1 VPVAGSR
8 VRETLVGLPNRP
20 NPKLGGVVGFDFY
33 MENMK
38 EITIVGGGL
47 AGSEAALQLAD
58 RGHRV
63 RVYEM
68 RPEVQTGAHKSGLLG
83 EVVCSNSFKST
94 LVENASGL
102 LKAEMD
108 ILGCRLLDLGRDVS
122 VPAGHALAVDRDLF
136 ARAVTRAIESHPNI
150 ALQRTCIESLD
161 LPLPAIIATG
171 PLTGEKL
178 SEALR
183 EHCFGDHLYFYDAI
197 APSLDGDSI
206 DPDAGFWAS
215 RYDKGDADY
224 LNIPLDQD
232 AYQRL
237 LQNIREADYVEGHS
251 FEEEKY
257 FEACLP
263 VEVLAARGDETMRYG
278 PLKPRGLRHPLTGSE
293 PHAVIQLRQESRQ
306 GSLLGMV
313 GFQTRMKW
321 PDQKKMIRDI
331 PGLERA
337 DVLRYGT
344 IHRNIFL
351 NIPQLCERYLSDRK
365 RPGLFFAGQLCGV
378 EGYVESIA
386 SAIVVALSIHA
397 QSIDR
402 PMPELPSA
410 SMLSALMEHVHTQ
423 DGDFQPMNANM
434 GIVPAP
440 NVRVRGRKARRQ
452 ERNRL
457 ISEAARAAI
466 SSWRDAHAWL
476 F

>member
-1 VPVAGSR
+1 MSAKPLSACPTNQALGTAGDR
-8 VRETLVGLPNRP
+8 IWFN
-20 NPKLGGVVGFDFY
+20 
-33 MENMK
+33 MENYK

-47 AGSEAALQLAD
+47 AGSEAALQLGD

-68 RPEVQTGAHKSGLLG
+68 RPEVQTGAHTSDLLG

-94 LVENASGL
+94 LVDTASGL

-108 ILGCRLLDLGRDVS
+108 LLGCRLLELGREVS

-136 ARAVTRAIESHPNI
+136 ARGVTRVIEAHPNI
-150 ALQRTCIESLD
+150 TVQRNCVESLD
-161 LPLPAIIATG
+161 HPLPAVIATG

-183 EHCFGDHLYFYDAI
+183 EHCSGDHLYFYDAI

-206 DPDAGFWAS
+206 TPDAGFWGS
-215 RYDKGDADY
+215 RYGKGDADY

-232 AYQRL
+232 AYRRL
-237 LQNIREADYVEGHS
+237 LENIREADYAQSHA

-263 VEVLAARGDETMRYG
+263 VEVLAARGDETLRYG
-278 PLKPRGLRHPLTGSE
+278 PLKPRGLRHPETGRE
-293 PHAVIQLRQESRQ
+293 PHAVIQLRQESRR

-321 PDQKKMIRDI
+321 ADQKKMIRDI
-331 PGLERA
+331 PGLESA
-337 DVLRYGT
+337 QVLRYGT

-351 NIPQLCERYLSDRK
+351 NIPELCEPYLSDRK
-365 RPGLFFAGQLCGV
+365 RPGLYFAGQLCGV

-397 QSIDR
+397 RSLDR
-402 PMPELPSA
+402 TMPILPHA
-410 SMLSALMEHVHTQ
+410 SMLGALMAHAHTPG
-423 DGDFQPMNANM
+423 GDFQPMNANM

-440 NVRVRGRKARRQ
+440 DLRVRGRKARRQ

-457 ISEAARAAI
+457 ISESARAAI
-466 SSWRDAHAWL
+466 SSWRDSNAWL